1 MHQQSLNWFNNY
13 KPRFSLYTTIL
24 LFSSFGGSAFIVGIV
39 IGSYSQIFGGIVE
52 DVTKPA
58 FSTSIQH
65 HNVYQLLFITCHGV
79 SLVFSSALLYVNRF
93 KLHAFPSHFHKRR
106 ALKWNYKCVT
116 FSSYHSLLLKQHLFI
131 IKVGNLCIE
140 TKPEALKRSYLESTV
155 FTKSAATTQ
164 QECVNT

>member
-1 MHQQSLNWFNNY
+1 
-13 KPRFSLYTTIL
+13 
-24 LFSSFGGSAFIVGIV
+24 
-39 IGSYSQIFGGIVE
+39 
-52 DVTKPA
+52 VTKPA
-58 FSTSIQH
+58 FSTSIFQY

-93 KLHAFPSHFHKRR
+93 KLHAFPSHFHKRP

-140 TKPEALKRSYLESTV
+140 TKPEALKRSYLESV
-155 FTKSAATTQ
+155 HKICGNHTTCTSMCWHILVVDFLA
-164 QECVNT
+164 EFKKNPIAPKIWLTFRLAIFCRDNFWLNCSRL